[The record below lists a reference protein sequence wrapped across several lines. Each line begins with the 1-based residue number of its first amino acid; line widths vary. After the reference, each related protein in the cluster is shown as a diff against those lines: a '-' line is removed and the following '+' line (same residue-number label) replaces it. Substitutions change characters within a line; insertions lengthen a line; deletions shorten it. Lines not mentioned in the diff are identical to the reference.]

1 MLVGGS
7 EGYACFQWDESTQN
21 IMDWLDHMLGCFYT
35 FDFSAKK
42 QISHI
47 WWLASPTLCQFLSV
61 FIYYFIVFIR
71 ISAVREELEKQTGI
85 SSSLDSMPKT
95 VLQNK

>member
-7 EGYACFQWDESTQN
+7 EGYACIQWDESTQN
-21 IMDWLDHMLGCFYT
+21 IMDWLDHMLAC
-35 FDFSAKK
+35 FDFSAKN

-47 WWLASPTLCQFLSV
+47 RWLASPTLCQFLSV

-85 SSSLDSMPKT
+85 SSSLDMLAEDCSPK
-95 VLQNK
+95 